1 MVMKNSITILLTAL
15 YILTNTL
22 VSGAVEQRKAVP
34 LKQGV
39 LLIATPK
46 LEDPHFIHTVI
57 LVVSYGGEGAFGL
70 IINRPSGIDLKKIF
84 PYLDG
89 IADSAFPVYLGGPV
103 QQDSM
108 SILFT
113 TDTPP
118 EGAKKISE
126 NLYFAYDKNIL
137 VPALQHSNQNNKIR
151 IYAGSAGWAHGQLE
165 HEIMSGAW
173 LTIEANQDI
182 IFTENPFKIW
192 PSVFPIRTD
201 DNLVQLDVRKLKK

>member
-22 VSGAVEQRKAVP
+22 VAGSAEQRKAVS

-46 LEDPHFIHTVI
+46 LEDPNFIHTVI
-57 LVVSYGGEGAFGL
+57 LVVSYGREGAFGL

-89 IADSAFPVYLGGPV
+89 VADGAYPVYLGGPV
-103 QQDSM
+103 EQDNM

-118 EGAKKISE
+118 KGARKVSG

-137 VPALQHSNQNNKIR
+137 VPELQHRNPNNKMR
-151 IYAGSAGWAHGQLE
+151 VYAGSAGWAHGQLE
-165 HEIMSGAW
+165 YEIMRGAW

-182 IFTENPFKIW
+182 IFTENPFKVW
-192 PSVFPIRTD
+192 PSIFPIRSD
-201 DNLVQLDVRKLKK
+201 DNLVQLDVNKLKK